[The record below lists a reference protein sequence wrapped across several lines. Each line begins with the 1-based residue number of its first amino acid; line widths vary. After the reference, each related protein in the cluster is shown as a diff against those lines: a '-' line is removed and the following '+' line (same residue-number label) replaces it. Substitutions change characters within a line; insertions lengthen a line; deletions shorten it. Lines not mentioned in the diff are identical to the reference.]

1 MNSLVTIE
9 ELPEIEGNRL
19 ILKSRRSRY
28 LKPKSLLYPI
38 NSTLQGS
45 EKTIERPLYSGKLSN
60 ISKSKDTKEMKNGV
74 TTDSFNRDGSI
85 KNISLSK
92 HKTSIDNK
100 ATNSS
105 TICSYITNSESKYG
119 KKISNLIMFKDK
131 HEESMKNGMS
141 KCSSEILPI
150 KKQSLY
156 TLSKGETLLFS
167 PNESSFNEDLNNN
180 VNSESTFKLIR
191 QLKNQILLNKV
202 EKNKM
207 KKDNSKGGLS
217 LNNIDVSNKKEDVSK
232 DKNKNMK
239 VKLIEKM
246 KQNDKNKE
254 NLKLKLQRKRENQ
267 EMIGVKRRIR
277 GKIYNLLSTN
287 TLFVCDNL
295 VEKLV
300 KSF

>member
-1 MNSLVTIE
+1 
-9 ELPEIEGNRL
+9 
-19 ILKSRRSRY
+19 
-28 LKPKSLLYPI
+28 
-38 NSTLQGS
+38 
-45 EKTIERPLYSGKLSN
+45 
-60 ISKSKDTKEMKNGV
+60 MKNAV

-92 HKTSIDNK
+92 NKTSIDNK

-207 KKDNSKGGLS
+207 KKDTSKGAFS

-232 DKNKNMK
+232 DKNKNKNMK

>member
-1 MNSLVTIE
+1 MNNLVTIE

-19 ILKSRRSRY
+19 VLKSRRSRY
-28 LKPKSLLYPI
+28 LKPKCLLYPI
-38 NSTLQGS
+38 NSTIQGS
-45 EKTIERPLYSGKLSN
+45 EKTLERRLYSGKLSN
-60 ISKSKDTKEMKNGV
+60 ISKSKDTKDMKCGV
-74 TTDSFNRDGSI
+74 TTDSFNRDSSL
-85 KNISLSK
+85 KNNSLSK
-92 HKTSIDNK
+92 YKTSIDNK
-100 ATNSS
+100 GTNSS
-105 TICSYITNSESKYG
+105 TICSYITNSDSKYG

-131 HEESMKNGMS
+131 HEESIKNGMS

-180 VNSESTFKLIR
+180 VNSESTLKLIR
-191 QLKNQILLNKV
+191 QLKNQILINKNN
-202 EKNKM
+202 KNKIN
-207 KKDNSKGGLS
+207 KDSSKGGYS
-217 LNNIDVSNKKEDVSK
+217 LNNIDVSNKKEDVSN
-232 DKNKNMK
+232 DKNKKMK
-239 VKLIEKM
+239 VKLLEKM

-267 EMIGVKRRIR
+267 ETIGDKRRIR

-287 TLFVCDNL
+287 TLFVCDDL

-300 KSF
+300 